1 MGIDNIVLEVS
12 EGFYENMAFEL
23 SFERRLSVSA

>member
-1 MGIDNIVLEVS
+1 MGIDNMVLEVS

-23 SFERRLSVSA
+23 SFERLSVSA